1 MKAHARICLLFWAF
15 VFSPL
20 APLIAQT
27 PPPQMPVYG
36 GYPENYQ
43 AIVTAWLSANLVDPT
58 GVKLKWLSE
67 PKPGELPIGD
77 GKKAA
82 GYLLQFS
89 INARNSFGTYTGAQK
104 HTALIRDGK
113 VITATGFLYH

>member
-1 MKAHARICLLFWAF
+1 LFALLRGC
-15 VFSPL
+15 FSPL
-20 APLIAQT
+20 ASVFAQT
-27 PPPQMPVYG
+27 PPPESPVYG

-58 GVKLKWLSE
+58 GLKLKWLGD
-67 PKPGELPIGD
+67 PKAGELPIGN

-82 GYLLQFS
+82 GYLVQFS
-89 INARNSFGTYTGAQK
+89 INARNTFGTYTGAQK

-113 VITATGFLYH
+113 VVTAMGFLYR